1 VQLTIRAA
9 AAGAAMMVAAHWC
22 SSLHAQTQQ
31 QVDACEGKGN
41 LPLDTVTGSC
51 TALIQSGNYLA
62 RDLSTVF
69 VIRAIACQRKGDLDR
84 AIQDYDHAIGLDPGG
99 ATAYYNRGAAYGS
112 KGDWDRAI
120 LDYDQAIRHQP
131 NDSAA
136 FRNRGLAYQEKKQ
149 FDRAFQDFD
158 RAVRL
163 DPLGAY
169 GTTRRTGCDG

>member
-1 VQLTIRAA
+1 MQLTIRAA

-112 KGDWDRAI
+112 KGDWIAPSWTT
-120 LDYDQAIRHQP
+120 IRRSGISRMTGLP
-131 NDSAA
+131 FATVAWLIRRRSSWIVL
-136 FRNRGLAYQEKKQ
+136 FR
-149 FDRAFQDFD
+149 
-158 RAVRL
+158 
-163 DPLGAY
+163 
-169 GTTRRTGCDG
+169 TSTGR

>member
-9 AAGAAMMVAAHWC
+9 AAGAAMMV
-22 SSLHAQTQQ
+22 
-31 QVDACEGKGN
+31 
-41 LPLDTVTGSC
+41 VTGSC

-136 FRNRGLAYQEKKQ
+136 FRNRGLAYREKKQ

-158 RAVRL
+158 QAARL